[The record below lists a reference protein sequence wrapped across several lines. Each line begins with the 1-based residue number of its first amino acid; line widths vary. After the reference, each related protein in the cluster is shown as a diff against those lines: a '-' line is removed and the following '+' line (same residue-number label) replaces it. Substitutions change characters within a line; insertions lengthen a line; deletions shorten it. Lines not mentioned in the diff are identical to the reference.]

1 MDCKNEVKGKT
12 KSKGPVAWHNDL
24 LRPGSKVIRRKQ
36 MDPCHESSMEVKAQ
50 QSWEMDEGQRSP
62 QQPMPRADGTVSGL
76 VTAFPSLSHLCT

>member
-1 MDCKNEVKGKT
+1 
-12 KSKGPVAWHNDL
+12 
-24 LRPGSKVIRRKQ
+24 